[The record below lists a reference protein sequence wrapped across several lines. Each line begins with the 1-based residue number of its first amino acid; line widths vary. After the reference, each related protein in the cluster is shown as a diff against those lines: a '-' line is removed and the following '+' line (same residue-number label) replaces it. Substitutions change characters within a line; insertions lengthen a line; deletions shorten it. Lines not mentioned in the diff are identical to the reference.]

1 MHAVNI
7 QEGVGR
13 VLECLGSGLPREQNR
28 GGGREQ
34 ETASS
39 ELGGVE
45 SRTSRT
51 PDNHPKCLSA
61 EILNSDKTCP
71 KSAQTQVYEYMSG
84 NRQFRSIPEAF
95 QRLRIPQFALV
106 PSTSFLC
113 LLSNSPETI
122 NAGIRLSTSD
132 GALFKQLSG
141 RLGDVVDAVKSLRP
155 KKKIG
160 KPEKGKRK
168 AVTVQAGSDEEES
181 DFPEALGTS

>member
-1 MHAVNI
+1 MFC
-7 QEGVGR
+7 VGR
-13 VLECLGSGLPREQNR
+13 RSW
-28 GGGREQ
+28 
-34 ETASS
+34 
-39 ELGGVE
+39 
-45 SRTSRT
+45 SR
-51 PDNHPKCLSA
+51 K
-61 EILNSDKTCP
+61 
-71 KSAQTQVYEYMSG
+71 VYEYMSG

-141 RLGDVVDAVKSLRP
+141 RLGDVVDVVKSLRP